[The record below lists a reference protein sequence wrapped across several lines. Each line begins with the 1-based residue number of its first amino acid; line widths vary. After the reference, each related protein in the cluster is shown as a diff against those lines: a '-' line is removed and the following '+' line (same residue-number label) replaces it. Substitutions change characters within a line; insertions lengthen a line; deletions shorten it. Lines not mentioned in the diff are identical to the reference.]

1 MNLSQYATIY
11 IYVRI
16 YIFLHLSFH
25 DNFPFLS
32 DSWNT
37 DWKIDIFFLAD
48 CMGEILTLESG
59 NEVAMET
66 GNSDVTHKHFR
77 R

>member
-1 MNLSQYATIY
+1 MT
-11 IYVRI
+11 
-16 YIFLHLSFH
+16 
-25 DNFPFLS
+25 
-32 DSWNT
+32 
-37 DWKIDIFFLAD
+37 IFFFFQTLEILTGRQTFISFPAD